1 MINFELSEAQK
12 NIKQM
17 VHFFAESQIRPI
29 AMEADKTGEVP
40 RDFLKMVAKMGISMG
55 PSPKEAGGEGEGV
68 GETKDRKGVSQVHRI
83 TIVAAEEIAW
93 GDAGIVLSF
102 PGPGL
107 GEPPVRIMGTP
118 DQQKRFFGILT
129 KDDEP
134 HWGAFALTEPG
145 AGSDVAAIAATAKK
159 DGNHYIINGAKQF
172 ITNGA
177 RADWN
182 VVFATID
189 KKLGRAGHRAFV
201 IEKGTP
207 GFRVGKIEEKMG
219 LRASETAELVFE
231 DCKVHKD
238 NLLGGEEYYEKKA
251 GFKGAMG
258 TFDAS
263 RPMVAAMATG
273 IARAAY
279 EYSLNWVK
287 ENYPLSRPIPK
298 YQTIKDIFATMAR
311 KIEAARLLTW
321 KAAYMLDMK
330 QPNAKEASMA
340 KAYAAQIAMETCIN
354 AIQVMGGHGCLND
367 HPVEKWFRDIKVFDI
382 FEGTGQVQRIV
393 ISRRLMEISG
403 ESAA

>member
-1 MINFELSEAQK
+1 MIDFELKEAQK
-12 NIKQM
+12 NVRDM
-17 VHFFAESQIRPI
+17 VHFFAETQIRPLSK
-29 AMEADKTGEVP
+29 EADRTGEVP
-40 RDFLKMVAKMGISMG
+40 REFLKMVAKMGIG
-55 PSPKEAGGEGEGV
+55 AEPVPKEIGGEGEGV
-68 GETKDRKGVSQVHRI
+68 GEQKDKKGAPSTGRTSVI
-83 TIVAAEEIAW
+83 AAEEIAW
-93 GDAGIVLSF
+93 GDAGIVLSL

-107 GEPPVRIMGTP
+107 GGPPVRIMGTP
-118 DQQKRFFGILT
+118 EQQKRFFGVFT

-145 AGSDVAAIAATAKK
+145 AGSDVAAISTTAVK
-159 DGNHYIINGAKQF
+159 DGNYYIINGTKQF

-207 GFRVGKIEEKMG
+207 GFKVGKIEEKMG

-231 DCKVHKD
+231 DCRVHKD
-238 NLLGGEEYYEKKA
+238 NLLGGEEYYAKKA

-263 RPMVAAMATG
+263 RPMVGAMAVG

-287 ENYPLSRPIPK
+287 ENYMLSRPIPK
-298 YQTIKDIFATMAR
+298 YAIIKDMFATMAR
-311 KIEAARLLTW
+311 KIEAARLLCW
-321 KAAYMLDMK
+321 KAAYMLDLK
-330 QPNAKEASMA
+330 LPNAKEASMA
-340 KAYAAQIAMETCIN
+340 KAYSAQIAMETCIN
-354 AIQVMGGHGCLND
+354 AIQVMGSQGLSKD
-367 HPVEKWFRDIKVFDI
+367 HLVEKWFRDIKVYDI

-393 ISRRLMEISG
+393 ISRRLLGLSG
-403 ESAA
+403 SEAS